1 MQTTKKQMH
10 EALENHLQYIGLS
23 DNFEIVQDD
32 KPKSKKF
39 IFCKKQFKDGSLSI
53 TPPLSYEELNAY
65 LRGINDVRKGKI

>member
-23 DNFEIVQDD
+23 DNFEIVEDS

-39 IFCKKQFKDGSLSI
+39 IFCKKRPGHISLSI

-65 LRGINDVRKGKI
+65 MRGVNDVMKGKV